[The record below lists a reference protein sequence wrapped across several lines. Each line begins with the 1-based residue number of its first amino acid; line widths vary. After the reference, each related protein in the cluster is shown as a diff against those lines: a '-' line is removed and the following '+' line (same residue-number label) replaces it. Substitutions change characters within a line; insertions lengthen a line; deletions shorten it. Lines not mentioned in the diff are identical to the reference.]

1 MKSKQKMYSIIS
13 KYYNG
18 TESKKEYCK
27 KNQISLACM
36 NYWITK
42 YRKDQLPVNES
53 APGFIPVEIK
63 ESRSPV
69 HSATARVELD
79 LPYGVTIKIY

>member
-1 MKSKQKMYSIIS
+1 
-13 KYYNG
+13 
-18 TESKKEYCK
+18 
-27 KNQISLACM
+27 M

-53 APGFIPVEIK
+53 SSGFIPVEIK
-63 ESRSPV
+63 ESRSSV
-69 HSATARVELD
+69 HSVTARVELD